1 MNCKETH
8 RNIFDYLD
16 GVLDEH
22 ETAEMERHLT
32 LCSDCSSRVSF
43 IRSGLEVI
51 SVDRR
56 VEPDSEFIN
65 SVMSGIDSAGR
76 VISLRERFISVASAA
91 AIILVAVFAGTNLA
105 RLATSGHN
113 SDDTVL
119 YAEDIYF
126 EPIESFFL
134 LNDQE

>member
-22 ETAEMERHLT
+22 GTREMESHLAS
-32 LCSDCSSRVSF
+32 CSDCSSRVSF
-43 IRSGLEVI
+43 IRSGLDVI
-51 SVDRR
+51 SVDRI
-56 VEPDSEFIN
+56 VEPDSEFIG
-65 SVMSGIDSAGR
+65 SVMSKIDSPGR

-91 AIILVAVFAGTNLA
+91 AIVLVAVFAGTNLA
-105 RLATSGHN
+105 RVATSGHD
-113 SDDTVL
+113 SDGTVL

>member
-1 MNCKETH
+1 
-8 RNIFDYLD
+8 
-16 GVLDEH
+16 
-22 ETAEMERHLT
+22 
-32 LCSDCSSRVSF
+32 
-43 IRSGLEVI
+43 
-51 SVDRR
+51 
-56 VEPDSEFIN
+56 
-65 SVMSGIDSAGR
+65 MSGIDSAGR

>member
-1 MNCKETH
+1 MNCRETH

-16 GVLDEH
+16 GVLDEQG
-22 ETAEMERHLT
+22 TIEMESHLA

-43 IRSGLEVI
+43 MRSALDVI
-51 SVDRR
+51 SVDSI
-56 VEPDSEFIN
+56 VEPDTGFTV
-65 SVMSGIDSAGR
+65 SVMSKIDSAGR

-91 AIILVAVFAGTNLA
+91 AIVLVAVFAGTNLA
-105 RLATSGHN
+105 KIATSGHD
-113 SDDTVL
+113 SGDTVL